1 MFPVFQNMD
10 KHTKIVF
17 LWQILKIYMILGYS
31 NRQLVAMAA
40 TLNIKISSAGIVG
53 DFAP

>member
-1 MFPVFQNMD
+1 MN

-17 LWQILKIYMILGYS
+17 LWQILKIYMILWYS

-40 TLNIKISSAGIVG
+40 ILNKTFPSAGILG
-53 DFAP
+53 DFAPRF